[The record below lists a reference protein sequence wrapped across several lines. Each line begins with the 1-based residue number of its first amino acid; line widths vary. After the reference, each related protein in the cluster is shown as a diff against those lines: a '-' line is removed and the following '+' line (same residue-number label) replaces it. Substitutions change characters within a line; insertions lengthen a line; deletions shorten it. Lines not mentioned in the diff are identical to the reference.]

1 MLSRSSKS
9 SKLAELRQKTDR
21 QLLIVIQNELERGLT
36 LADLAASKESALYAR
51 AERAWEKA
59 KSLLPKINGVNT
71 DERRQLEHVAVA
83 ALGVEGHV
91 DALRGQAV
99 VTQLRRHA

>member
-36 LADLAASKESALYAR
+36 LADLAASKGSALYAR
-51 AERAWEKA
+51 AERACEKA
-59 KSLLPKINGVNT
+59 KALLTKIHGVST
-71 DERRQLEHVAVA
+71 DERRQLE
-83 ALGVEGHV
+83 
-91 DALRGQAV
+91 LRLKD
-99 VTQLRRHA
+99 LRATLDRVSSKNVQRHMASSG

>member
-1 MLSRSSKS
+1 MLSHTSKSS
-9 SKLAELRQKTDR
+9 SKLAELRQKTDQ

-71 DERRQLEHVAVA
+71 DERRQLELQLKDLRAT
-83 ALGVEGHV
+83 LGRVSSRNV
-91 DALRGQAV
+91 Q
-99 VTQLRRHA
+99 RHIASSG

>member
-1 MLSRSSKS
+1 MSHTSKSS
-9 SKLAELRQKTDR
+9 SKLAELRQKTDQ

-71 DERRQLEHVAVA
+71 DERRQLELQLKDLRAT
-83 ALGVEGHV
+83 LGRVSSRNV
-91 DALRGQAV
+91 Q
-99 VTQLRRHA
+99 RHIASSG

>member
-71 DERRQLEHVAVA
+71 DERRQLELQLKDLRAT
-83 ALGVEGHV
+83 LGRVSSRNV
-91 DALRGQAV
+91 Q
-99 VTQLRRHA
+99 RHIASSG